1 MMSIKV
7 KPVNQEIPLVKTP
20 VFLNADEGEVIRVL
34 KKKGQTSRPEI
45 TQVTG
50 WSRAKTSQQVNA
62 LIDKGYLVEI
72 GKGLSSGGRKP
83 RILRLNNRLG
93 FIVGIDIGATS
104 LDIALAD
111 IHGSILQRVIEPADV
126 RHPPQEVLGR
136 CRDLILEMSEV
147 ENIRPEQII
156 AIGLGVPGP
165 VDFVHGVLVAPPLM
179 PDWEN
184 YPIRDFLS
192 EPFPSAFVVV
202 DNDVNIMALGELR
215 SGQGA
220 DIDHF
225 LVIKIGTGIGCG
237 IMVNRKIHRGY
248 NGCAGDIG
256 HICVDKN
263 GPICRCGNRGCLE
276 AMAAGPAIARKAMQ
290 AAREG
295 RSDLLRKMMEENN
308 GVLTP
313 EDVNAACRE
322 GDEAALEIIRASG
335 QMIGDVLAGLVNF
348 FNPSHIFITGG
359 IANFGN
365 HLLIAI
371 KRAVLRRSLPLAT
384 EDLSISFSQ
393 TGSDAGIHG
402 AIMLALEYLF
412 ITEESG
418 KQPYYV

>member
-1 MMSIKV
+1 MTADTS
-7 KPVNQEIPLVKTP
+7 PARQETPLSKTP
-20 VFLNADEGEVIRVL
+20 VFLNPAEAEVLRVL
-34 KKKGQTSRPEI
+34 RKSGQTSRPEI
-45 TQVTG
+45 ANITG
-50 WSRAKTSQQVNA
+50 WSRAKTSQEVNA
-62 LIDKGYLVEI
+62 LIEKGYLVET
-72 GKGLSSGGRKP
+72 GKGLSKGGRKP
-83 RILRLNNRLG
+83 RLLRLNSQLG
-93 FIVGIDIGATS
+93 YVVGIDIGATS

-111 IHGSILQRVIEPADV
+111 INGSVLRRTTEPTDV
-126 RHPPQEVLGR
+126 RQPPEEVLGR
-136 CRDLILEMSEV
+136 CRDLILELALAHG
-147 ENIRPEQII
+147 IHPKQILG
-156 AIGLGVPGP
+156 IGIGVPGP

-184 YPIRDFLS
+184 YPIRDFLK

-215 SGQGA
+215 SGDAG

-237 IMVNRKIHRGY
+237 IMASRKIHRGN
-248 NGCAGDIG
+248 NGCAGDVG
-256 HICVDKN
+256 HICVDKY

-276 AMAAGPAIARKAMQ
+276 AMAAGPAIAKKAMQ

-295 RSDLLRKMMEENN
+295 RSELLRKMLEDHD

-313 EDVNAACRE
+313 EDVNVACRE

-384 EDLSISFSQ
+384 TDLSINFSRI
-393 TGSDAGIHG
+393 GSDAGVLG
-402 AIMLALEYLF
+402 AIALALEYLF
-412 ITEESG
+412 VVEGAT
-418 KQPYYV
+418 QHPL